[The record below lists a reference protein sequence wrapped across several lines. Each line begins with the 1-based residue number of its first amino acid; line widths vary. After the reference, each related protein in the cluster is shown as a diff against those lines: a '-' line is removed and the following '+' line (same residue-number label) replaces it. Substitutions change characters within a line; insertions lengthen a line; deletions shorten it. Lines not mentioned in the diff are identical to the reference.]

1 MAHIFYNVS
10 PLTTLLN
17 SQSRVEGRHN
27 DLLENLRSVPYVS
40 WPFSLLNLY
49 SRFLIALVPYPS
61 EKCGM
66 VKLDGAIR
74 STLIRCSRSMLSDS
88 QGGFVQSRHTLCL
101 VGCLY
106 RLANSFSLWEFRCWE
121 RRDRRPEHRL
131 PLTFL
136 LETSSSSSS
145 SSHPLRPTANTTK
158 TSAVSRAFSC
168 FIVSK
173 ALFYYSRENMIN
185 PRNV

>member
-1 MAHIFYNVS
+1 M
-10 PLTTLLN
+10 T
-17 SQSRVEGRHN
+17 
-27 DLLENLRSVPYVS
+27 
-40 WPFSLLNLY
+40 
-49 SRFLIALVPYPS
+49 FLIIKSLFAFSHRIGTPYPS

-106 RLANSFSLWEFRCWE
+106 RLANSFSLWEFRWWE

-136 LETSSSSSS
+136 LETSSSSSPSQPS
-145 SSHPLRPTANTTK
+145 SSYCKYDENERCLSSFLMFHRFESSLLLFQREHDK
-158 TSAVSRAFSC
+158 SEKRLG
-168 FIVSK
+168 FINFRYIYK
-173 ALFYYSRENMIN
+173 RK
-185 PRNV
+185 RRW